1 MTVPEFDVI
10 VIGGGIAGVSA
21 GASLAAARKVL
32 VIEAESQPGYHAS
45 GRSAAYF
52 APAYGNAAVR
62 LMTLDSQDFYEAPP
76 VEFAKDLLK
85 PRGAV
90 FLARQNELD
99 LLEDMAAEQPELER
113 VSAEAI
119 RAQVPIIHSDVVGGL
134 FDPIGGD
141 LDVHAILQGYLKQ
154 LRVRGGTLQTDAR
167 VLGLDR
173 VGEHWQVRC
182 RDGLVA
188 SAKIVVNA
196 AGAWADEVGL
206 LAGLAPLGLQPKR
219 RTAC

>member
-1 MTVPEFDVI
+1 
-10 VIGGGIAGVSA
+10 
-21 GASLAAARKVL
+21 
-32 VIEAESQPGYHAS
+32 
-45 GRSAAYF
+45 
-52 APAYGNAAVR
+52 
-62 LMTLDSQDFYEAPP
+62 
-76 VEFAKDLLK
+76 
-85 PRGAV
+85 
-90 FLARQNELD
+90 
-99 LLEDMAAEQPELER
+99 MAAEQPELER

-188 SAKIVVNA
+188 SAKIIVNA

-219 RTAC
+219 RTACLIEVPKVFNH